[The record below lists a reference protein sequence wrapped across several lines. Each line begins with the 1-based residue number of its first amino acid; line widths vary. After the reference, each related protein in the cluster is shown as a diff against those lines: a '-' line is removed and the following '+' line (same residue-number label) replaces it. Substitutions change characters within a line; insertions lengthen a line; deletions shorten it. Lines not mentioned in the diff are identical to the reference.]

1 MKQRITIDHVGIAAM
16 TLDEGSHFCELLG
29 LVSSGDDEVVED
41 QGVITRFFPLAS
53 INDDT
58 TNIEILEATGENTPI
73 GRFLAKRGPG
83 IQQLCLAVDDLES
96 MIEHLL
102 KNQIMMID
110 STPRKGAH
118 DSLIAFVHPKST
130 GGILVEL
137 KQRRESEKTESS

>member
-16 TLDEGSHFCELLG
+16 TLDEGSRFWELLG
-29 LVSSGDDEVVED
+29 LVASGDDDIVED

-58 TNIEILEATGENTPI
+58 TNIEILEATGEDTPI

-83 IQQLCLAVDDLES
+83 FQQLCLAVDDLES
-96 MIEHLL
+96 MIEHLV
-102 KNQIMMID
+102 KNQIIMID

-118 DSLIAFVHPKST
+118 DSSIAFVHPKST

-137 KQRRESEKTESS
+137 KQR

>member
-1 MKQRITIDHVGIAAM
+1 MKQRITIDHVGIAAI
-16 TLDEGSHFCELLG
+16 TLDQGSRFWELLG

-53 INDDT
+53 INNDT
-58 TNIEILEATGENTPI
+58 TNIEILQATGENTPI

-137 KQRRESEKTESS
+137 KQR

>member
-1 MKQRITIDHVGIAAM
+1 MKQRITIDHVGIAAI
-16 TLDEGSHFCELLG
+16 TLDQGSRFWELLG

-53 INDDT
+53 INNDT
-58 TNIEILEATGENTPI
+58 TNIEILQATGENTPI

-102 KNQIMMID
+102 ENQIMMID

-137 KQRRESEKTESS
+137 KQR

>member
-1 MKQRITIDHVGIAAM
+1 M
-16 TLDEGSHFCELLG
+16 TLDQGSRFWELLG

-102 KNQIMMID
+102 ENQIMMID

-137 KQRRESEKTESS
+137 KQR

>member
-1 MKQRITIDHVGIAAM
+1 MKQRITIDHVGIAAI
-16 TLDEGSHFCELLG
+16 TLDQGSRFWELLG

-73 GRFLAKRGPG
+73 GRFLATRGPG

-102 KNQIMMID
+102 ENQIMMID

-137 KQRRESEKTESS
+137 KQR

>member
-1 MKQRITIDHVGIAAM
+1 MKQRITIDHVGIAAL
-16 TLDEGSHFCELLG
+16 TLDQGSRFWELLG

-58 TNIEILEATGENTPI
+58 TNIEILEATEENTPL

-102 KNQIMMID
+102 ENQIMMID

-137 KQRRESEKTESS
+137 KQR

>member
-1 MKQRITIDHVGIAAM
+1 MKQRITIDHVGIAAL
-16 TLDEGSHFCELLG
+16 TLDQGSRFWELLG

-41 QGVITRFFPLAS
+41 QGVITRFYPLAS

-58 TNIEILEATGENTPI
+58 TKIEILEATEEDTPI

-102 KNQIMMID
+102 ENQIMMID

-137 KQRRESEKTESS
+137 KQR

>member
-1 MKQRITIDHVGIAAM
+1 MKQRITIDHVGIAAI
-16 TLDEGSHFCELLG
+16 TLDQGSRFWELLG
-29 LVSSGDDEVVED
+29 LVSSGEDEVVED

-102 KNQIMMID
+102 ENQIMMID

-137 KQRRESEKTESS
+137 KQR

>member
-1 MKQRITIDHVGIAAM
+1 MKQRITIDHVGIAAL
-16 TLDEGSHFCELLG
+16 TLDQGSRFWELLG

-58 TNIEILEATGENTPI
+58 TNIEILEATEENTPI

-102 KNQIMMID
+102 ENQIMMID

-137 KQRRESEKTESS
+137 KQR

>member
-1 MKQRITIDHVGIAAM
+1 MKQRITIDHVGIAAI
-16 TLDEGSHFCELLG
+16 TLDQGSRFWELLG

-102 KNQIMMID
+102 ENQIKMID

-137 KQRRESEKTESS
+137 KQR